1 MPVIKKLLRTKTGLA
16 ILALVVVAYLGGF
29 LDMASLTGGGG
40 KRLVD
45 EQADNEQAAF
55 IKTVLADTEAVW
67 SKVFAQAGARYPAPV
82 LVLYRGSTVSGWW
95 ARQCPHGAV
104 LLPGRPQGVRRPWL
118 LR

>member
-1 MPVIKKLLRTKTGLA
+1 MRWRNRKQSSNVDDRRHDSGAQGAAPSLGTILFFLPVIKKLLRTKTGLA

-67 SKVFAQAGARYPAPV
+67 SKVFA
-82 LVLYRGSTVSGWW
+82 
-95 ARQCPHGAV
+95 
-104 LLPGRPQGVRRPWL
+104 
-118 LR
+118 